1 MPALVRFTLR
11 QQVLFNLVFVLLMV
25 IGGFLVS
32 DIAVERYPDVNFGR
46 ALIETFY
53 PGASPE
59 DVEALVTRKLEDAL
73 EGLQDVEF
81 VQASSVRERSSIQ
94 VKFIDDSDYDR
105 RFDELRFRIL
115 GALGELPEQVEPP
128 TFTLIDTSFWLPVV
142 SVNLVGERS
151 NRALHL
157 IAEELQLALLGIHG
171 VDQANI
177 VGTQTREFHVTLD
190 PDRLTSH
197 GVTFD
202 AVAAALQDA
211 NRVIPA
217 GTWSDASGEF
227 VVRVDER
234 FRTREQVLATIV
246 RRDADGSFVTVA
258 DLLGSAMLTYRDPFV
273 INSVDGRDT
282 VAIQLIKGERGNALD
297 IIDAAN
303 AIIAERAAMLAREG
317 IAVTLIQDSSVYIAD
332 AMATLGWN
340 MILGILLV
348 GLILWYFLGPRNA
361 GLVSI
366 GIPFAFLT
374 TASMLWLSGNSLNEI
389 TLFAFVLVS
398 GILVDDAIV
407 VTENIYR
414 HVQAGEPLET
424 AIVNGTS
431 EVMLPVV
438 AATAT
443 TVVAFLPMLMMTGA
457 TGEFFALVPKT
468 VSFAIIASLF
478 ECLLILPLHYLDFGP
493 RHAAADTQPRREPL
507 VLRGLRR
514 LVDWGLT
521 YTLRWRWTSLL
532 LVCLSFAS
540 AVAIL
545 LLSITGSL
553 PLIRIQFFPADYNLY
568 YVAIAGPPDTPL
580 ATIDDKVR
588 SIARRI
594 MADGPGYARSA
605 AGYAGFIV
613 TEDHE
618 REYGRHLGNVLV
630 ALPVKAERAF
640 TDPAAHL
647 QQMRERMIAEFGQD
661 EFQIEV
667 RAEHDGPPAGKDV
680 NIRVIGNDDTA
691 VAGLADALATGLRA
705 HPGFGADLMA
715 FDDGRTA
722 PARVLRLAVDARR
735 AQELGLT
742 QGRAAAMAAAALDGR
757 YIGNYRASEGEVDL
771 KLRIDPAWL
780 ADAERALDLPVLEHA
795 RGPVRL
801 GDIVR
806 LVPTEQPSELHR
818 YRGQRS
824 RTITANIRPGATT
837 SPATVVAWARAEAQT
852 LGDRYAGASLVFG
865 GEFETTQRSFNS
877 LLQAF
882 GLAVMLIY
890 LILAA
895 QFRSYVQPLI
905 VLSSVL
911 FAVIGVVFGKLLTQ
925 AVFTVNS
932 FVAVVGVTGVVVNG
946 ALVLLDFINRAYAAG
961 RDRHTAIRQGLAL
974 RLRPIFLTTLTT
986 TLGLLPMAL
995 GIPSYSVVWGSM
1007 ATTFVTGL
1015 ATASLLT
1022 LFVVPVGWD
1031 LLTEWQE
1038 RRAARRVAPVIPAPQ
1053 ETNHGDQQRP

>member
-11 QQVLFNLVFVLLMV
+11 QQVLFNLIFVLLMV
-25 IGGFLVS
+25 VGGFLLG

-73 EGLQDVEF
+73 EGLKDVEF

-94 VKFIDDSDYDR
+94 VKFIDDIDYER

-115 GALGELPEQVEPP
+115 GALGELPAAVEPP

-142 SVNLVGERS
+142 AVNLVGERS

-157 IAEELQLALLGIHG
+157 IAEELQQHLRGIHG

-190 PDRLTSH
+190 PERLSRK
-197 GVTFD
+197 GVSFD
-202 AVAAALQDA
+202 AVASALEDA
-211 NRVIPA
+211 NQVIPA
-217 GTWSDASGEF
+217 GTWRDASGEF

-258 DLLGSAMLTYRDPFV
+258 DLLASAVLTYREPFV
-273 INSVDGRDT
+273 INSVNGRDT
-282 VAIQLIKGERGNALD
+282 VAIQLIKGPRGNALR
-297 IIDAAN
+297 IVAA
-303 AIIAERAAMLAREG
+303 AKTIIAEHAAMLDREG
-317 IAVTLIQDSSVYIAD
+317 VTVALTQDSSVYVAD
-332 AMATLGWN
+332 GMATLGWN
-340 MILGILLV
+340 MLLGILLV

-374 TASMLWLSGNSLNEI
+374 TLGMLWLTGNSVNEI

-443 TVVAFLPMLMMTGA
+443 TVVAFLPMLMMTGS
-457 TGEFFALVPKT
+457 TGEFFAMVPKT
-468 VSFAIIASLF
+468 VSFAILASLV

-493 RHAAADTQPRREPL
+493 RQATDRLHRQRGQLLLR
-507 VLRGLRR
+507 VLHRVVDAGLA
-514 LVDWGLT
+514 W
-521 YTLRWRWTSLL
+521 TLRWRWTSLL
-532 LVCLSFAS
+532 LAWLGFAS
-540 AVAIL
+540 AVGIL
-545 LLSITGSL
+545 LLSVTGTL
-553 PLIRIQFFPADYNLY
+553 PLIRIQFFPADYSIY
-568 YVAIAGPPDTPL
+568 YVAVSGPPDTPL
-580 ATIDDKVR
+580 AVTDAQVR
-588 SIARRI
+588 RIARRI
-594 MADGPGYARSA
+594 MAAGPGYARSA
-605 AGYAGFIV
+605 AGIAGFII

-618 REYGRHLGNVLV
+618 REYGRHLGTVVV
-630 ALPVKAERAF
+630 ALPVQAERAF
-640 TDPAAHL
+640 SDPIAHL
-647 QQMRERMIAEFGQD
+647 EQMRAQILDEFGQG
-661 EFQIEV
+661 EFRIEV

-680 NIRVIGNDDTA
+680 NIRVVGNDDAA
-691 VAGLADALATGLRA
+691 VHGLADALVAGLREQ
-705 HPGFGADLMA
+705 ADLA
-715 FDDGRTA
+715 ADLIGLDDGRAA
-722 PARVLRLAVDARR
+722 PTRVLRLRVDAER

-742 QGRAAAMAAAALDGR
+742 QGQATAIAAAALDGR
-757 YIGNYRASEGEVDL
+757 YLGKFRASEGEIDL
-771 KLRIDPAWL
+771 KLRVDPNWL
-780 ADAERALDLPVLEHA
+780 AAAERALDLPVLEHA
-795 RGPVRL
+795 SGPVRL
-801 GDIVR
+801 GDIVH
-806 LVPTEQPSELHR
+806 LAAAVQPSELHR
-818 YRGQRS
+818 YQGQRS
-824 RTITANIRPGATT
+824 RTITADIRPGATT
-837 SPATVVAWARAEAQT
+837 SSATVVAWAQNEARA
-852 LGDRYAGASLVFG
+852 LGERYAGASLVFG

-877 LLQAF
+877 LMQAF

-895 QFRSYVQPLI
+895 QFRSYAQPLI
-905 VLSSVL
+905 VLSTVL
-911 FAVIGVVFGKLLTQ
+911 FAVIGVVYGKLLTQ

-961 RDRHTAIRQGLAL
+961 ADRHSAIRQGLAL

-995 GIPSYSVVWGSM
+995 GIPSYSIVWGSM

-1015 ATASLLT
+1015 ATASLLN
-1022 LFVVPVGWD
+1022 LFLVPVGWD

-1038 RRAARRVAPVIPAPQ
+1038 RRAARRGATLVAEPSPTSQVDAS
-1053 ETNHGDQQRP
+1053 GS